1 MLTLGPLSLPAGLV
15 ILFGAYLAAEWVAGM
30 APPAADGSRAPT
42 VWLRALIVGV
52 LVARA
57 AFVLRYLDEFRL
69 SPLTLLDLSDRGFIV
84 WPGVLAALAVV
95 GFALWRHP
103 LHRRA
108 LLAGSLTGMVLF
120 VGGQFAAQRWLTP
133 EYPALTTLTLSRL
146 NGEPVAL
153 GAGPKPR
160 VINLWATWCPHCR
173 REMAAL
179 TDMQRRYPQAE
190 FVFADQGE
198 DAATVQ
204 RYLQTLSPP
213 PANVLLDA
221 ESSLLAHI
229 HSRSLP
235 VTLFVHAD
243 GRIESVHLGVISRA
257 GVVQGLER
265 LGAAA
270 P

>member
-57 AFVLRYLDEFRL
+57 AFVLRYLNEFRMAPI
-69 SPLTLLDLSDRGFIV
+69 SMLDISDRGFIV
-84 WPGVLAALAVV
+84 WPGLLAALAVL
-95 GFALWRHP
+95 GRALWRHP

-108 LLAGSLTGMVLF
+108 LLAGAVTGLTLF
-120 VGGQFAAQRWLTP
+120 VGGQFAAQRWLAP
-133 EYPALTTLTLSRL
+133 DHAPLPALTLSTLA
-146 NGEPVAL
+146 GEPVVL
-153 GAGPKPR
+153 GAGGKPR

-179 TDMQRRYPQAE
+179 TDMQHRYPQAE

-198 DAATVQ
+198 DAATVS
-204 RYLQTLSPP
+204 RYLQTLTPP
-213 PANVLLDA
+213 PANVLLDPDSA
-221 ESSLLAHI
+221 LLAHI
-229 HSRSLP
+229 NSRSLP
-235 VTLFVHAD
+235 ATLFVHAD

-257 GVVQGLER
+257 GVAQGLER
-265 LGAAA
+265 LRAQH
-270 P
+270 